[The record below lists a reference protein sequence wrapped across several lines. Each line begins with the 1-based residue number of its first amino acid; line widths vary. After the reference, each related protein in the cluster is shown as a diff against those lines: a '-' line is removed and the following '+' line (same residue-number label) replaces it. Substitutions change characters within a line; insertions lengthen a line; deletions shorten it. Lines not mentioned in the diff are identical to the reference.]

1 MAKWPYLVLS
11 DIHAHAWSNYATKLP
26 DGMNSRLKIT
36 LDEIERAAVELQ
48 SLGGDTMYIA
58 GDFVHTRG
66 SMDPEVFNPLHKT
79 ISDIAQDIFIRGI
92 PGNHDLK
99 DRDTTE
105 LGNAVQTLNE
115 IQNVQIVTNRTGML
129 FPDHSV
135 LMVPWHGSKDALR
148 ATIKELHDAH
158 GGPAAGPVAMGNFDL
173 IIHVGIDGV
182 LAGVPDHGLSPAEV
196 AGWGFRRVFAGDY
209 HNHKEMEGGRVYS
222 IGATTH
228 QQWGDIDTKAGFLL
242 VYEDR
247 VEYRASHAPSF
258 VEVTGDDDPDDI
270 PSIVDGNYVRIRG
283 MKLTDAEINK
293 FRKELEEM
301 GARAVTFQ
309 VTRETVSARGPSVV
323 SKGTTLDQSVDTFI
337 DQKKDIDPDLL
348 PLVKAGAAQILT
360 DVRSVTS

>member
-1 MAKWPYLVLS
+1 VA
-11 DIHAHAWSNYATKLP
+11 
-26 DGMNSRLKIT
+26 
-36 LDEIERAAVELQ
+36 LQ
-48 SLGGDTMYIA
+48 SLGGDTVYIA
-58 GDFVHTRG
+58 GDLLHTRG
-66 SMDPEVFNPLHKT
+66 SMDPEVFNPLHKA
-79 ISDIAQDIFIRGI
+79 IEYIADDLTVRII

-105 LGNAVQTLNE
+105 LGNAIQTLGA
-115 IQNVQIVTNRTGML
+115 IRNVEIVTNKWGRTWHGER
-129 FPDHSV
+129 V
-135 LMVPWHGSKDALR
+135 LMLPWHASKDDLR
-148 ATIKELHDAH
+148 TSIKTITDAW
-158 GGPAAGPVAMGNFDL
+158 PTEDLAETDL

-182 LAGVPDHGLSPAEV
+182 LAGVPDHGLSAAEV
-196 AGWGFRRVFAGDY
+196 ASWGFKRVFAGDY
-209 HNHKEMEGGRVYS
+209 HNHKVMEDGKVYS

-258 VEVTGDDDPDDI
+258 VEITGEDDPEDI
-270 PSIVDGNYVRIRG
+270 PNIVDGNYVRVRG

-301 GARAVTFQ
+301 GAKGVTFQ
-309 VTRETVSARGPSVV
+309 VTRETVSARGATSV

-360 DVRSVTS
+360 DVRSVQS

>member
-1 MAKWPYLVLS
+1 MTKWPYLILS
-11 DIHAHAWSNYATKLP
+11 DIHAHAWSNFSTKLP

-79 ISDIAQDIFIRGI
+79 ISAIAQDIFIRGI

-115 IQNVQIVTNRTGML
+115 IENVEIVTSPKGRL
-129 FPDHSV
+129 FPNHNV
-135 LMVPWHGSKDALR
+135 LMIPWHGSKDALR
-148 ATIKELHDAH
+148 ATIKDICDAY
-158 GGPAAGPVAMGNFDL
+158 GPERCAETDL

-182 LAGVPDHGLSPAEV
+182 LLGVPDHGLSAAEV
-196 AGWGFRRVFAGDY
+196 ASWGFKRVFAGDY
-209 HNHKEMEGGRVYS
+209 HNHKVMEDGKVIS

-228 QQWGDIDTKAGFLL
+228 QQWGDIDTKAGFLI

-247 VEYRASHAPSF
+247 VEWRASHAPSF
-258 VEVTGDDDPDDI
+258 VEITGDDAEEDI
-270 PSIVDGNYVRIRG
+270 PNIVDGNYVRVRG

-293 FRKELEEM
+293 FRAELEEM
-301 GARAVTFQ
+301 GARAVMFN
-309 VTRETVSARGPSVV
+309 VTRETVSARGSSVV

-360 DVRSVTS
+360 DVRSVQS

>member
-11 DIHAHAWSNYATKLP
+11 DIHGHAWSAFSTRLP
-26 DGMNSRLKIT
+26 NGMNSRLKIT
-36 LDEIERAAVELQ
+36 LDEIDRAVQELIAA
-48 SLGGDTMYIA
+48 GGDTAYCA
-58 GDFVHTRG
+58 GDVLHTRG
-66 SMDPEVFNPLHKT
+66 SMDPEVFNPMHKC
-79 ISDIAQDIFIRGI
+79 IEDNAIGVKWRII

-105 LGNAVQTLNE
+105 LGNAIQTLGAIE
-115 IQNVQIVTNRTGML
+115 NVEIVTQRVGRL
-129 FPDHSV
+129 FSDHGV

-148 ATIKELHDAH
+148 ATIAEIV
-158 GGPAAGPVAMGNFDL
+158 GNYPPGAAGDIDL

-182 LAGVPDHGLSPAEV
+182 LAGVPDHGLSAEEV
-196 AGWGFRRVFAGDY
+196 ASWGFKRVFAGDY
-209 HNHKEMEGGRVYS
+209 HNHKELEGGKVYS

-258 VEVTGDDDPDDI
+258 VEITGDDSEEDI
-270 PSIVDGNYVRIRG
+270 PSIVDGNYVRVRG

-293 FRKELEEM
+293 LRAELVEM
-301 GARAVTFQ
+301 GAKGVTFQ
-309 VTRETVSARGPSVV
+309 VTRETVSARGSTSV

-360 DVRSVTS
+360 DVRSITS

>member
-1 MAKWPYLVLS
+1 
-11 DIHAHAWSNYATKLP
+11 
-26 DGMNSRLKIT
+26 MNSRLKIT
-36 LDEIERAAVELQ
+36 LDEIERAVEELRAA
-48 SLGGDTMYIA
+48 GGDTVYCA
-58 GDFVHTRG
+58 GDLLHTRG
-66 SMDPEVFNPLHKT
+66 SMDPEVFNPLYKKISELADDT
-79 ISDIAQDIFIRGI
+79 IWRII

-105 LGNAVQTLNE
+105 LGNAIQTLSQ
-115 IQNVQIVTNRTGML
+115 IDNVSVVTNREGMF
-129 FPDHSV
+129 FPAHDV
-135 LMVPWHGSKDALR
+135 LMIPWHGSKDALR

-158 GGPAAGPVAMGNFDL
+158 GGPAAGPAAMGLMDL

-182 LAGVPDHGLSPAEV
+182 LAGVPDHGLSPEEV

-209 HNHKEMEGGRVYS
+209 HNFKEMESGKVYS

-228 QQWGDIDTKAGFLL
+228 QQWGDIDTKAGFLI

-247 VEYRASHAPSF
+247 VEWRASHAPSF
-258 VEVTGDDDPDDI
+258 VEITGEDDI
-270 PSIVDGNYVRIRG
+270 PLIVDGNYVRIRG

-293 FRKELEEM
+293 MRGELMEM
-301 GARAVTFQ
+301 GARGVTFQ
-309 VTRETVSARGPSVV
+309 VTRETVSARGTTTV

-360 DVRSVTS
+360 DVRSITA

>member
-1 MAKWPYLVLS
+1 MAKWPYLILS
-11 DIHAHAWSNYATKLP
+11 DIHAHAWSNFSTKLP

-36 LDEIERAAVELQ
+36 LDEIERAVIELQ
-48 SLGGDTMYIA
+48 SLGGDTVYIA
-58 GDFVHTRG
+58 GDFLHTRG
-66 SMDPEVFNPLHKT
+66 SMDPEVFNPLYKT
-79 ISDIAQDIFIRGI
+79 ISQLADDVFFRGI

-115 IQNVQIVTNRTGML
+115 IENVDIITERVGHWYC
-129 FPDHSV
+129 DHNV

-148 ATIKELHDAH
+148 ATIKEILDAWV
-158 GGPAAGPVAMGNFDL
+158 GTVNPADVDL

-182 LAGVPDHGLSPAEV
+182 LAGVPDHGLSPEEV
-196 AGWGFRRVFAGDY
+196 ASWGFKRVFAGDY
-209 HNHKEMEGGRVYS
+209 HNFKEMEDGKVFS
-222 IGATTH
+222 IGATSH
-228 QQWGDIDTKAGFLL
+228 QQWGDIDTKAGFLI

-247 VEYRASHAPSF
+247 VEWRASHAPSF
-258 VEVTGDDDPDDI
+258 VEITGDDAEEDI
-270 PSIVDGNYVRIRG
+270 PNIVDGNYVRVRG

-293 FRKELEEM
+293 FRAELVEM
-301 GARAVTFQ
+301 GAKGVTFQ
-309 VTRETVSARGPSVV
+309 VTRETVSARGSSVV

-360 DVRSVTS
+360 DVRSVQS